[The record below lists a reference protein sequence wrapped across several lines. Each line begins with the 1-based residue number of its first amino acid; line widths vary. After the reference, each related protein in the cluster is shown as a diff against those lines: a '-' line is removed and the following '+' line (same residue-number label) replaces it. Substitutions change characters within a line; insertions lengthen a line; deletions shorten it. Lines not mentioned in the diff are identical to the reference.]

1 VATEFED
8 IATREEQF
16 QLATYKKFPF
26 APVRGLGSWVETS
39 EGERYLDLYG
49 GHAVCATGHCHPR
62 VVEALKAQADK
73 LLFYSNVV
81 YSDVRAVAAEK
92 LVRCAPEE
100 ITKAFFCNSG
110 TEANENAMRMARRR
124 TGRERIITFTGS
136 FHGRTADAISATFLG
151 KYREIGKPNVPGH
164 VCAEFGDTASV
175 AALAEETV
183 AAVML
188 EPIQSMAG
196 VREAAPEFFIE
207 LRRLCDER
215 GMLLIFDEVQTGVG
229 RTGEWFFAGSERAG
243 GVVPDVITLAKALG
257 SGVPVGA
264 CLTNE
269 GVASVIKENDLGTTF
284 GGGMLAMAAVV
295 ATLEAIEEDGMLANA
310 RDVERYLR
318 EHLAG
323 VAGIA
328 SVRGRGLLLGVE
340 FEEPVA
346 AGVQKSLLERRIIT
360 GTSSDARVLRLLPPL
375 CLTTDEAK
383 SFVEALRDCLRNQ
396 SGH

>member
-1 VATEFED
+1 MKTDVTNFEE
-8 IATREEQF
+8 IAAREEQF

-26 APVRGLGSWVETS
+26 APVRGEGCWVETS
-39 EGERYLDLYG
+39 EGERFLDLYG

-62 VVEALKAQADK
+62 VIAALKSQADK

-81 YSDVRAVAAEK
+81 YSDVRASAAEK
-92 LVRCAPEE
+92 LVGCASVE

-110 TEANENAMRMARRR
+110 TEANENAMRMARMK
-124 TGRERIITFTGS
+124 TGRENIITFTGS

-164 VCAEFGDTASV
+164 VCAEFGSFESV
-175 AALAEETV
+175 ESLADDSV

-196 VREAAPEFFIE
+196 VRMAAPEFFQE

-215 GMLLIFDEVQTGVG
+215 GMLLIFDEVQTGIG
-229 RTGEWFFAGSERAG
+229 RTGEWFFAGSEAAG
-243 GVVPDVITLAKALG
+243 RVVPDVITLAKALG

-269 GVASVIKENDLGTTF
+269 SVAAVIKENDLGTTF
-284 GGGMLAMAAVV
+284 GGGMLAMAATL
-295 ATLEAIEEDGMLANA
+295 ATLEAIESDGMLENTRA
-310 RDVERYLR
+310 VENFLR
-318 EHLAG
+318 ESLAG
-323 VAGIA
+323 VTGIAGI
-328 SVRGRGLLLGVE
+328 RGRGLLLGVE
-340 FEEPVA
+340 FDEPVA
-346 AGVQKSLLERRIIT
+346 GRIQKSLLERRIIT

-375 CLTTDEAK
+375 CLTEDEAGL
-383 SFVEALRDCLRNQ
+383 FVETLSEIA
-396 SGH
+396 GVK

>member
-1 VATEFED
+1 MATAFEE
-8 IATREEQF
+8 IAAREEEF

-26 APVRGLGSWVETS
+26 APVRGLGAWVETS

-92 LVRCAPEE
+92 LVGCAPEE

-110 TEANENAMRMARRR
+110 TEANENAMRMARMK
-124 TGRERIITFTGS
+124 TGRERVITFTGS

-164 VCAEFGDTASV
+164 VCAEFGDIASV
-175 AALAEETV
+175 AALADETV

-196 VREAAPEFFIE
+196 VREAAPDFYKD

-215 GMLLIFDEVQTGVG
+215 GMLLIFDEVQTGIG

-243 GVVPDVITLAKALG
+243 SVVPDVITLAKALG

-264 CLTNE
+264 CLTTE

-310 RDVERYLR
+310 RAVERYLR
-318 EHLAG
+318 ENLAG
-323 VAGIA
+323 VPGIA
-328 SVRGRGLLLGVE
+328 SLRGRGLLLGVE

-346 AGVQKSLLERRIIT
+346 GKVQKALLERRIIT

-375 CLTTDEAK
+375 CVTREEAGT
-383 SFVEALRDCLRNQ
+383 FVEALKEIC
-396 SGH
+396 G